1 MTAAL
6 VPKLTAHVKEST
18 GMVAAPPRALIDLTG
33 DEVTR
38 EDLLERIDPDELK
51 SSRLNLLLMTA
62 ISVAQPDVS
71 AATEDAVIRYVV
83 ALTAQSSDTADLAY
97 LRLTAEK
104 LVLADVEYQSAATRY
119 VREEGSAPCR
129 ADWSKE
135 ATFLEA
141 GRLHERRMERML
153 RDKREAFDRYVKA
166 GEVYRVALGKASHT
180 SGPASAPA
188 QPAYRPMQL
197 EEGESPVPIVKNIQI
212 VVKT

>member
-1 MTAAL
+1 MTVAL
-6 VPKLTAHVKEST
+6 APKLTAHVKEST
-18 GMVAAPPRALIDLTG
+18 GMVTAPPRALLDLTS

-71 AATEDAVIRYVV
+71 TQTEDAVIRYVM
-83 ALTAQSSDTADLAY
+83 ALTAQNQDTADLAY

-119 VREEGSAPCR
+119 VREEDNAPLRSAW
-129 ADWSKE
+129 AKE
-135 ATFLEA
+135 QTFLEA

-180 SGPASAPA
+180 SGPASAPVQQHYA
-188 QPAYRPMQL
+188 PAEL
-197 EEGESPVPIVKNIQI
+197 AEGETAVPVVKNIQI